1 MFEASRIKELIEQH
15 IPDCTAHVVDE
26 AGDKEHFTAE
36 VISPT
41 FTGKSR
47 VQQHMMV
54 YKALGPLMGREIHA
68 LQLSTRTPIDG
79 Q

>member
-15 IPDCTAHVVDE
+15 IPGCTANVVDE

-36 VISPT
+36 VISAS
-41 FTGKSR
+41 FAGKSR

-68 LQLSTRTPIDG
+68 LQLSTREG
-79 Q
+79 